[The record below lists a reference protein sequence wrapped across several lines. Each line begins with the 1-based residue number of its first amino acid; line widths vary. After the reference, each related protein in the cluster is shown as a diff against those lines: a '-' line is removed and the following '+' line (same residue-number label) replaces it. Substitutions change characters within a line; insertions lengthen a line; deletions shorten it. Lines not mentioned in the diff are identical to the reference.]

1 MNTAALALTLLVA
14 TQGARGNASLE
25 KCRSLEREFDYRGML
40 TECGVAA
47 AEPHTTKEERVE
59 IYRLLGI
66 AHATLGEA
74 EKARVWFLK
83 LLTLQPNFTL
93 PQDASPKFRESF
105 ADAVAT
111 FTKEGAVTVTHEPPT
126 LDESGRPGPVVFDV
140 LDRLGRVGQGKIR
153 VQAIAEGKSYA
164 PVERALLRTD
174 SGAASTARFTGDLP
188 DPVLADPKNAPA
200 TYQLVYELVLETPG
214 GDVVQ
219 PSTPLPPVP
228 LEVRGPETAAGADVP
243 WLWIGAGTGAAL
255 VIAGAATGATLGWCF
270 TLGPCREEPLR
281 IAFVRVSVSGGE
293 E

>member
-1 MNTAALALTLLVA
+1 MNGVALALTAFVA
-14 TQGARGNASLE
+14 VQGARANASLE
-25 KCRSLEREFDYRGML
+25 KCRSLEREFDYKGML

-47 AEPHTTKEERVE
+47 AEPHTTKDERVE

-83 LLTLQPNFTL
+83 LLTLQPDFKL

-111 FTKEGAVTVTHEPPT
+111 FSKEGAVSVVHTPPT
-126 LDESGRPGPVVFDV
+126 LDEAGRPGPVVFEV
-140 LDRLGRVGQGKIR
+140 VDRLGRVGQGKVR
-153 VQAIAEGKSYA
+153 VQAVVEGKTYA
-164 PVERALLRTD
+164 PVEAALLRQD
-174 SGAASTARFTGDLP
+174 SGAATARFTGELP

-200 TYQLVYELVLETPG
+200 AYQLVYELVLETPG
-214 GDVVQ
+214 GDLVQ
-219 PSTPLPPVP
+219 PATPLPPVP
-228 LEVRGPETAAGADVP
+228 LDVRGPETAAGADVP

-255 VIAGAATGATLGWCF
+255 VVAGAATGIGLGYCF

-281 IAFVRVSVSGGE
+281 IAFVRVSVSEGP
-293 E
+293 